1 MVKRYNGQLAIYTD
15 QGVEEFLN
23 GTFVAAADYD
33 AMDSAATALGIHVQH
48 CESRIAALKAA
59 LLRAHEAMIG
69 INIFVTSRE
78 KINHPTGTE
87 WWHAEMDAVGAA
99 LAPRKQFGCDY
110 CEASF
115 DTVPE
120 RATHEKLHREETKA
134 ALAPESPKGG

>member
-48 CESRIAALKAA
+48 CESRIAALEAA
-59 LLRAHEAMIG
+59 LRGIIEA
-69 INIFVTSRE
+69 
-78 KINHPTGTE
+78 
-87 WWHAEMDAVGAA
+87 WHAPDT
-99 LAPRKQFGCDY
+99 
-110 CEASF
+110 F
-115 DTVPE
+115 DIGVIKKAE
-120 RATHEKLHREETKA
+120 A